1 MDFINWFFNN
11 LLNILFVAGAIWGIA
26 WLIWGEGRKYLNR
39 LLTLGKSSKSDSNRK
54 NDKLDDKIDFSAFE
68 RYK

>member
-11 LLNILFVAGAIWGIA
+11 LLNILFVIGAMWGIA
-26 WLIWGEGRKYLNR
+26 WLLWGGGRKHLNKMISIFK
-39 LLTLGKSSKSDSNRK
+39 GNKSDSNRK